1 MCASSFP
8 YHYIHH
14 RTILTGNE
22 KGKSFQSGEVRKL
35 MQAWAEEIYT
45 HTHIWAHR
53 QTHRALEQSIYTHK
67 WGESNIVHHETQE
80 LFLVLE
86 ISSLCISG
94 KLGVKRRGAEVSFL
108 RGSKCSKQ
116 SAFSQIDSDFLLAMT
131 EEEPV
136 GDCGACAKPAQLRCH
151 LAIASWNS
159 VTWSYHNGD
168 DLVLMCALL
177 LTRTWCQQ

>member
-1 MCASSFP
+1 M
-8 YHYIHH
+8 
-14 RTILTGNE
+14 
-22 KGKSFQSGEVRKL
+22 
-35 MQAWAEEIYT
+35 
-45 HTHIWAHR
+45 
-53 QTHRALEQSIYTHK
+53 
-67 WGESNIVHHETQE
+67 
-80 LFLVLE
+80 LE

-151 LAIASWNS
+151 LAIAS
-159 VTWSYHNGD
+159 
-168 DLVLMCALL
+168 
-177 LTRTWCQQ
+177 